1 MASFDLKFV
10 PGVSASVDA
19 SDSDIGF
26 DTIPYDGTLEN
37 NWTNVGT
44 NSRLTA
50 VDSSVIG
57 WNTAALGTSSR
68 RFDFSSFTAVVGGAT
83 LKTHADN
90 WATVSGFS
98 ILLDGTIEVTSLDL
112 TACTIAVGLRS
123 QSSGGVFTP
132 VNGSGDPQFIDVET
146 IINNGGAG
154 AGTYPFSGE
163 IATADALG
171 GLSMAD
177 ALTMFRA
184 STFLAR
190 GCMVNDTSSVFTL
203 NQDRFQLRV
212 VGTVPDGASSGSWR
226 TRSATNRTPWTP
238 RAFSPNT
245 NR

>member
-1 MASFDLKFV
+1 MASFDLYFV

-19 SDSDIGF
+19 SDSDIGL
-26 DTIPYDGTLEN
+26 DNYYDGTLEN

-44 NSRLTA
+44 NARLTA
-50 VDSSVIG
+50 VDASVIG
-57 WNTAALGTSSR
+57 WNTAALGLSSR

-112 TACTIAVGLRS
+112 TGCTIAVGLRS

-132 VNGSGDPQFIDVET
+132 VSGSGDPQFIDFDT
-146 IINNGGAG
+146 IINNGGDG

-163 IATADALG
+163 IAPTDSLG
-171 GLSMAD
+171 GMSAAD

-190 GCMVNDTSSVFTL
+190 GIIANDTSTVFTL

-212 VGTVPDGASSGSWR
+212 VGTTSDTPAASTTFRSR
-226 TRSATNRTPWTP
+226 TSRPLGFSRTS
-238 RAFSPNT
+238 R
-245 NR
+245 